1 MAKLFKKLPIFFFLF
16 TLILLISVSSSS
28 ARLLRHQ
35 SLSPALPGLKL
46 DIPADPT
53 SATTTEYESLL
64 LGFLPKGGSIPPSG
78 PSKGTNNFNT

>member
-1 MAKLFKKLPIFFFLF
+1 MANLFKKLPLFFFLF

-28 ARLLRHQ
+28 ARLLRQQ
-35 SLSPALPGLKL
+35 SLSPALKL
-46 DIPADPT
+46 DIPADPAAPT
-53 SATTTEYESLL
+53 MTEYESLL